1 MNAFTKFLYA
11 FIMLLVFTLSTAF
24 AQCPNGTYVNIVINP
39 DQYPQ
44 ETSWAIIGAYEDT
57 IVSGGPYENAIDYA
71 PQVTQL
77 CIPNGDYL
85 FNISDLYG
93 DGMQGSLWGGQDGSY
108 YVMHCGDTIVQADSA
123 NFGFSAFHG
132 FTLEDCAPPPPV
144 YGCMDN
150 TYVEFLPQATVD
162 TGSCYTPKLY
172 GCKEEE
178 AFNYDSIANTNILV
192 DSCSYTL
199 ELTDLAGNGWAG
211 AFLQVFQGNNFL
223 GIFTL
228 EDGFDTT
235 FTFDLSIS
243 EPVEIKFNTTQ
254 QSQFTSVQ
262 CGYSLYSEEHL
273 TISEPGGFANPLVP
287 FAINFGMPYC
297 GNSCIEKIYGCIDDT
312 ALNYN
317 DGANTD
323 DESCYYVEG
332 CTNPIYIEYN
342 ADADFD
348 NETCATLIV
357 LGCMDSTALNYNPEA
372 NTEIE
377 GSCVEVVEGCTDN
390 TMFNFNVNANLD
402 DESCI
407 SYMYGCI
414 DVTALNYDSLA
425 NTDDGTC
432 IAYVWGCTDGT
443 AFNYNPLANSDDD
456 SCIDVVFGCT
466 DNTMWN
472 YDLTANTDNGSCTPF
487 YYGCTDSTAINYDD
501 NANSDNGSCIYPVP
515 GCNDPSAINYNPL
528 VNVADSSCYYSAG
541 CYSGDVYYIP
551 DACFEWVI
559 GVDPYCCNTTWDDGC
574 DGLYAYCAD
583 GWTGPTDIAMFE
595 RMGIL
600 PYPNPSNGL
609 ISFNSEVDVKI
620 YDELGR
626 LVYEAN
632 KVLDIELD
640 TGKGFYLVKISKDNL
655 SITNK
660 IIIK

>member
-1 MNAFTKFLYA
+1 MKH
-11 FIMLLVFTLSTAF
+11 LLTLVLCINVAF

-44 ETSWAIIGAYEDT
+44 ETSWAIISAYEDT
-57 IVSGGPYENAIDYA
+57 IVSGGPYEDAIGYS

-93 DGMQGSLWGGQDGSY
+93 DGVQGSLWGGQDGSY

-172 GCKEEE
+172 GCKEED

-211 AFLQVFQGNNFL
+211 SFLQVFQGNNFL

-273 TISEPGGFANPLVP
+273 TISEPGGFASPLVP
-287 FAINFGMPYC
+287 FAISFGMPYC
-297 GNSCIEKIYGCIDDT
+297 GNSCVEKVYGCIDDT

-317 DGANTD
+317 ESVNTD
-323 DESCYYVEG
+323 DGSCYYVAG
-332 CTNPIYIEYN
+332 CTNPIYLEYN
-342 ADADFD
+342 EDADFD
-348 NETCATLIV
+348 NETCETLVV
-357 LGCMDSTALNYNPEA
+357 LGCMDEAALNYNPEA
-372 NTEIE
+372 NTELD
-377 GSCVEVVEGCTDN
+377 GSCVDVVLGCMSDLAFNFNSNANVDDGSCIAYSYGCTDP
-390 TMFNFNVNANLD
+390 FAF
-402 DESCI
+402 
-407 SYMYGCI
+407 
-414 DVTALNYDSLA
+414 NYDSIA
-425 NTDDGTC
+425 NTDDGGC
-432 IAYVWGCTDGT
+432 IEVINGCTDTT
-443 AFNYNPLANSDDD
+443 ALNYN
-456 SCIDVVFGCT
+456 IV
-466 DNTMWN
+466 
-472 YDLTANTDNGSCTPF
+472 ANTDNGSCIYPLP
-487 YYGCTDSTAINYDD
+487 GCTDPTAE
-501 NANSDNGSCIYPVP
+501 
-515 GCNDPSAINYNPL
+515 NYNISA
-528 VNVADSSCYYSAG
+528 NVSDSSCYYSAG
-541 CYSGDVYYIP
+541 CYVGDVYYIP
-551 DACFEWVI
+551 NECFSWVI
-559 GVDPYCCNTTWDDGC
+559 EVDPFCCDDEWDNACQDLYVYCES
-574 DGLYAYCAD
+574 
-583 GWTGPTDIAMFE
+583 GWSGPTSVDAFE
-595 RMGIL
+595 RLGVV
-600 PYPNPSNGL
+600 PYPNPSTGL
-609 ISFNSEVDVKI
+609 VSFNSTVDVKV
-620 YDELGR
+620 YNTLGK
-626 LVYEAN
+626 L
-632 KVLDIELD
+632 VLDASGVSNLRLD
-640 TGKGFYLVKISKDNL
+640 KGIYLAKVYKESL
-655 SITNK
+655 TITTK
-660 IIIK
+660 IIIQ